1 MLPDALIKLLFMFG
15 AFTVSFD
22 ILLIVDVGPNIRAS
36 QLILFLLV
44 CNSFT
49 ALLYKRA
56 IVPIGSIP
64 LLLWAFFIILF
75 IPNSGF
81 IPKGIGYAMWLVFN
95 IFIIFSFV
103 QAISNPRDL
112 QFYMSTY
119 VYSFVFVALFG
130 LLQFF
135 GGALGFGRQLL
146 VETWWIP
153 GVLPRI
159 NGFSYEPSFFASY
172 LLIGWV
178 MVTYFLKN
186 HIYIVTVIRLRICF
200 LVITS
205 ALLLSG
211 SRLGLIFML
220 LWYLQYPAVSIL
232 KLLTARCR
240 RKDIS
245 VIIMS
250 LVITGVIG
258 FLYVSVANSDLFQ
271 VLAFGVGLGG
281 ASNHSVDERLD
292 GFLGL
297 VEIFIESPVIGY
309 SLGGLSYALGKLS
322 GVNVTDFTTAKLEG
336 NGVFLE
342 VLAASGIFGFMF
354 FCLYIYKIVKSPFSL
369 ANRLLNFEMAGLL
382 RGMTFA
388 LLFELAI
395 IQPNQN
401 ILRPYLWLH
410 IAILSA
416 VYSMAIKMK
425 QAEIKSERLC

>member
-1 MLPDALIKLLFMFG
+1 MLPSALIKLLFTLG

-22 ILLIVDVGPNIRAS
+22 ILFVINVGPNFRAS
-36 QLILFLLV
+36 QIIFFLLF
-44 CNSFT
+44 CNSF
-49 ALLYKRA
+49 AGMLFKPVV
-56 IVPIGSIP
+56 VPLGSIS
-64 LLLWAFFIILF
+64 LLIWTFFIILF

-81 IPKGIGYAMWLVFN
+81 IAKGVGYAMWLIFN
-95 IFIIFSFV
+95 ISVIFSLV
-103 QAISNPRDL
+103 HAISNSRDL
-112 QFYMSTY
+112 RFYVSMY
-119 VYSFVFVALFG
+119 IYSFTFVASFG
-130 LLQFF
+130 LIQFLGGVSGF
-135 GGALGFGRQLL
+135 GGQLL

-153 GVLPRI
+153 GILPRI

-178 MVTYFLKN
+178 MVIHFLKN
-186 HIYIVTVIRLRICF
+186 HIYIVSVTKLRICF
-200 LVITS
+200 SIITT

-220 LWYLQYPAVSIL
+220 LWYLQYPAVSIF
-232 KLLTARCR
+232 KLLTASCS
-240 RKDIS
+240 RKDIV
-245 VIIMS
+245 VIIFS
-250 LVITGVIG
+250 ITIAGVIG
-258 FLYVSVANSDLFQ
+258 FSYISVENSDLFQ
-271 VLAFGVGLGG
+271 VLSFGVGLGG

-292 GFLGL
+292 GFFGL
-297 VEIFIESPVIGY
+297 VEIFMESPVIGY
-309 SLGGLSYALGKLS
+309 SLGGLSYALGNLS

-342 VLAASGIFGFMF
+342 VLAASGIFGFIF
-354 FCLYIYKIVKSPFSL
+354 FCIYIFKISKSPFSL

-382 RGMTFA
+382 RGMALA

-416 VYSMAIKMK
+416 VYSMATKMNRTES
-425 QAEIKSERLC
+425 QLERSW